1 MIQIFISEDLDDP
14 EAVKFFYIINEKY
27 YKCIYSWIE
36 DVSHGHISEWTTLV
50 DLREIASSKPYETIS
65 KEEALDLIEN
75 AMKRQAHNKFA
86 YDTFELFEKVQ
97 EALLVF

>member
-1 MIQIFISEDLDDP
+1 MIQIFISEDLD

-36 DVSHGHISEWTTLV
+36 NVSHGHISEWTTLA
-50 DLREIASSKPYETIS
+50 DLREIASSKPCETIS

-75 AMKRQAHNKFA
+75 AMKRQAHNKYA
-86 YDTFELFEKVQ
+86 YDNTFELFEKVQ